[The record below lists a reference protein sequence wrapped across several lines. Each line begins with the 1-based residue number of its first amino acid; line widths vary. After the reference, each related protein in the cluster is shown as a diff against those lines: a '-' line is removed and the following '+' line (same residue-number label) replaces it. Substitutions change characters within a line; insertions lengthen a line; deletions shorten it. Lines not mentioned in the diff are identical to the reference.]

1 MKIKRF
7 ILLAFSGC
15 CLALSGAACSGLE
28 GDNSDFDFGDMTS
41 DAPDNPYDG
50 QGYDRLP
57 NSVRLA
63 TYNTH
68 RCEGWTQN
76 SGTDRANY
84 NNTAKVIS
92 LMDPDVIALQELDK
106 NTTWHQTDQLQE
118 LADRTGMRP
127 YYCKTISYRG
137 GDYGI
142 GILSKREPLRTV
154 SGDLPGTEA
163 RKFFLAEFDDYIFI
177 ATHLCHLETTNR
189 AQSVEI
195 INAYIAA
202 NYASYTKP
210 IFLAGDFNES
220 NMSSEM
226 MVKLKEKW
234 EIISTSSNTFMNTA
248 TPKRIDYIVLYKGNK
263 AACEVLVT
271 AVPSYDEINVNKVS
285 DHLPVLVD
293 IKK

>member
-1 MKIKRF
+1 MKFKNLAYL
-7 ILLAFSGC
+7 LLAFC
-15 CLALSGAACSGLE
+15 TTTTFAAC
-28 GDNSDFDFGDMTS
+28 NK
-41 DAPDNPYDG
+41 DG
-50 QGYDRLP
+50 YGRLP
-57 NSVRLA
+57 NSIRLA

-68 RCEGWTQN
+68 RCEGWETQTN
-76 SGTDRANY
+76 VDRANY

-92 LMDPDVIALQELDK
+92 LIDPDVIALQELDK
-106 NTTWHQTDQLQE
+106 FTTWHPHDQLQE
-118 LADRTGMRP
+118 LADRTGMKP
-127 YYCKTISYRG
+127 YYCKTIDYRG

-263 AACEVLVT
+263 AACEVLGT

>member
-1 MKIKRF
+1 MKFKNLAYL
-7 ILLAFSGC
+7 LLAFC
-15 CLALSGAACSGLE
+15 TTTTFAACNELD
-28 GDNSDFDFGDMTS
+28 GDNSDFDFGHS
-41 DAPDNPYDG
+41 AGAAENPYKDG
-50 QGYDRLP
+50 YGRLP
-57 NSVRLA
+57 NSIRLA

-68 RCEGWTQN
+68 RCEGWETQTN
-76 SGTDRANY
+76 VDRANY

-92 LMDPDVIALQELDK
+92 LIDPDVIALQELDK
-106 NTTWHQTDQLQE
+106 FTTWHPHDQLQE
-118 LADRTGMRP
+118 LADRTGMKP
-127 YYCKTISYRG
+127 YYCKTIDYRG

-163 RKFFLAEFDDYIFI
+163 RKFFLAEFDDYNFI

-263 AACEVLVT
+263 AACEVLGT

>member
-1 MKIKRF
+1 MKFKNLAYL
-7 ILLAFSGC
+7 LLAFC
-15 CLALSGAACSGLE
+15 TTTTFAACNELD
-28 GDNSDFDFGDMTS
+28 GDNSDFDFGHS
-41 DAPDNPYDG
+41 AGAAESPYKDG
-50 QGYDRLP
+50 YGRLP
-57 NSVRLA
+57 NSIRLA

-68 RCEGWTQN
+68 RCEGWETQTN
-76 SGTDRANY
+76 VDRANY

-92 LMDPDVIALQELDK
+92 LIDPDVIALQELDK
-106 NTTWHQTDQLQE
+106 FTTWHPHDQLQE
-118 LADRTGMRP
+118 LADRTGMKP
-127 YYCKTISYRG
+127 YYCKTIDYRG

-263 AACEVLVT
+263 AACEVLGT

>member
-15 CLALSGAACSGLE
+15 CPALSGAACSGLE

-263 AACEVLVT
+263 AACEVLGT

>member
-1 MKIKRF
+1 MKFKNLAYL
-7 ILLAFSGC
+7 LLAFC
-15 CLALSGAACSGLE
+15 TTTTFAACNELD
-28 GDNSDFDFGDMTS
+28 GDNSDFDFGHS
-41 DAPDNPYDG
+41 AGAAENPYKDG
-50 QGYDRLP
+50 YGRLP
-57 NSVRLA
+57 NSIRLA

-68 RCEGWTQN
+68 RCEGWETQTN
-76 SGTDRANY
+76 VDRANY

-92 LMDPDVIALQELDK
+92 LIDPDVIALQELDK
-106 NTTWHQTDQLQE
+106 FTTWHPHDQLQE
-118 LADRTGMRP
+118 LADSTGMKP
-127 YYCKTISYRG
+127 YYCKTIDYRG

-263 AACEVLVT
+263 AACEVLGT

>member
-1 MKIKRF
+1 MKFKNLAYL
-7 ILLAFSGC
+7 LLAFC
-15 CLALSGAACSGLE
+15 TTTTFAACNELD
-28 GDNSDFDFGDMTS
+28 GDNSDFDFGHS
-41 DAPDNPYDG
+41 AGAAENPYKDG
-50 QGYDRLP
+50 YGRLP
-57 NSVRLA
+57 NSIRLA

-68 RCEGWTQN
+68 RCEGWETQTN
-76 SGTDRANY
+76 VDRANY

-92 LMDPDVIALQELDK
+92 LIDPDVIALQELDK
-106 NTTWHQTDQLQE
+106 FTTWHPHDQLQE
-118 LADRTGMRP
+118 LADRTGMKP
-127 YYCKTISYRG
+127 YYCKTINYRG

-263 AACEVLVT
+263 AACEVLGT

>member
-68 RCEGWTQN
+68 RCEGWETQTN
-76 SGTDRANY
+76 VDRANY

-92 LMDPDVIALQELDK
+92 LIDPDVIALQELDK
-106 NTTWHQTDQLQE
+106 FTTWHPHDQLQE

-127 YYCKTISYRG
+127 YYCKTIDYRG

-263 AACEVLVT
+263 AACEVLGT

>member
-1 MKIKRF
+1 MKFKNLAYL
-7 ILLAFSGC
+7 LLAFC
-15 CLALSGAACSGLE
+15 TTTIFAACNELD
-28 GDNSDFDFGDMTS
+28 GDNSDFDFGHS
-41 DAPDNPYDG
+41 AGAAENPYKDG
-50 QGYDRLP
+50 YGRLP
-57 NSVRLA
+57 NSIRLA

-68 RCEGWTQN
+68 RCEGWETQTN
-76 SGTDRANY
+76 VDRANY

-92 LMDPDVIALQELDK
+92 LIDPDVIALQELDK
-106 NTTWHQTDQLQE
+106 FTTWHPHDQLQE
-118 LADRTGMRP
+118 LADRTGMKP
-127 YYCKTISYRG
+127 YYCKTIDYRG

-263 AACEVLVT
+263 AACEVLGT

>member
-1 MKIKRF
+1 MKFKNLAYL
-7 ILLAFSGC
+7 LLAFC
-15 CLALSGAACSGLE
+15 TTTTFAACNELD
-28 GDNSDFDFGDMTS
+28 GDNSDFDFGHS
-41 DAPDNPYDG
+41 AGAAENPYKDG
-50 QGYDRLP
+50 YGRLP
-57 NSVRLA
+57 NSIRLA

-68 RCEGWTQN
+68 RCEGWETQTN
-76 SGTDRANY
+76 VDRANY

-92 LMDPDVIALQELDK
+92 LIDPDVIALQELDK
-106 NTTWHQTDQLQE
+106 FTTWHPHDQLQE
-118 LADRTGMRP
+118 LADRTGMKP
-127 YYCKTISYRG
+127 YYCKTIDYRG

-263 AACEVLVT
+263 AACEVLGT
-271 AVPSYDEINVNKVS
+271 AVPSYDEINVNKCRITCPYWWTS
-285 DHLPVLVD
+285 KNNLL
-293 IKK
+293 

>member
-1 MKIKRF
+1 MKFKNLAYL
-7 ILLAFSGC
+7 LLAFC
-15 CLALSGAACSGLE
+15 TTTTFAACNELD
-28 GDNSDFDFGDMTS
+28 GDNSDFDFGHS
-41 DAPDNPYDG
+41 AGAAENPYKDG
-50 QGYDRLP
+50 YGRLP
-57 NSVRLA
+57 NSIRLA

-68 RCEGWTQN
+68 RCEGWETQTN
-76 SGTDRANY
+76 VDRANY

-92 LMDPDVIALQELDK
+92 LIDPDVIALQELDK
-106 NTTWHQTDQLQE
+106 FTTWHPHDQLQE
-118 LADRTGMRP
+118 LADRTGMKP
-127 YYCKTISYRG
+127 YYCKTIDYRG
-137 GDYGI
+137 GDYGV

-263 AACEVLVT
+263 AACEVLGT

>member
-1 MKIKRF
+1 MKFKNLAYL
-7 ILLAFSGC
+7 LLAFC
-15 CLALSGAACSGLE
+15 TTTTFAACNELD
-28 GDNSDFDFGDMTS
+28 GDNSDFDFGHS
-41 DAPDNPYDG
+41 AGAAENPYKDG
-50 QGYDRLP
+50 YGRLP
-57 NSVRLA
+57 NSIRLA

-68 RCEGWTQN
+68 RCEGWETQTN
-76 SGTDRANY
+76 VDRANY
-84 NNTAKVIS
+84 NTTAKVIS
-92 LMDPDVIALQELDK
+92 LIDPDVIALQELDK
-106 NTTWHQTDQLQE
+106 FTTWHPHDQLQE
-118 LADRTGMRP
+118 LADRTGMKP
-127 YYCKTISYRG
+127 YYCKTIDYRG

-263 AACEVLVT
+263 AACEVLGT

>member
-1 MKIKRF
+1 MKFKNLAYL
-7 ILLAFSGC
+7 LLAFC
-15 CLALSGAACSGLE
+15 TTTTFAACNELD
-28 GDNSDFDFGDMTS
+28 GDNSDFDFGHS
-41 DAPDNPYDG
+41 AGAAENPYKDG
-50 QGYDRLP
+50 YGRLP
-57 NSVRLA
+57 NSIRLA

-68 RCEGWTQN
+68 RCEGWETQTN
-76 SGTDRANY
+76 VDRANY

-92 LMDPDVIALQELDK
+92 LIDPDVIALQELDK
-106 NTTWHQTDQLQE
+106 FTTWHPHDQLQE
-118 LADRTGMRP
+118 LADRTGMKP
-127 YYCKTISYRG
+127 YYCKTIDYRG
-137 GDYGI
+137 GAYGI

-263 AACEVLVT
+263 AACEVLGT

>member
-1 MKIKRF
+1 MKFKNLAYL
-7 ILLAFSGC
+7 LLAFC
-15 CLALSGAACSGLE
+15 TTTTFAACTELD
-28 GDNSDFDFGDMTS
+28 GDNSDFDFGHS
-41 DAPDNPYDG
+41 AGAAENPYKDG
-50 QGYDRLP
+50 YGRLP
-57 NSVRLA
+57 NSIRLA

-68 RCEGWTQN
+68 RCEGWETQTN
-76 SGTDRANY
+76 VDRANY

-92 LMDPDVIALQELDK
+92 LIDPDVIALQELDK
-106 NTTWHQTDQLQE
+106 FTTWHPHDQLQE
-118 LADRTGMRP
+118 LADRTGMKP
-127 YYCKTISYRG
+127 YYCKTIDYRG

-263 AACEVLVT
+263 AACEVLGT

>member
-1 MKIKRF
+1 MKFKNLAYL
-7 ILLAFSGC
+7 LLAFC
-15 CLALSGAACSGLE
+15 TTTTFAACNELD
-28 GDNSDFDFGDMTS
+28 GDNSDFDFGHS
-41 DAPDNPYDG
+41 AGAAENPYKDG
-50 QGYDRLP
+50 YGRLP
-57 NSVRLA
+57 NSIRLA

-68 RCEGWTQN
+68 RCEGWETQTN
-76 SGTDRANY
+76 VDRANY

-92 LMDPDVIALQELDK
+92 LIDPDVIALQELDK
-106 NTTWHQTDQLQE
+106 FTTWHPHDQLQE
-118 LADRTGMRP
+118 LADRTGMKP
-127 YYCKTISYRG
+127 YYCKTIDYRG

-248 TPKRIDYIVLYKGNK
+248 TPQAYRLHRALQRQQGRLRSAGNGR
-263 AACEVLVT
+263 
-271 AVPSYDEINVNKVS
+271 
-285 DHLPVLVD
+285 PVVRRD
-293 IKK
+293 QCQ

>member
-1 MKIKRF
+1 MPGEATTTF
-7 ILLAFSGC
+7 
-15 CLALSGAACSGLE
+15 AACNELD
-28 GDNSDFDFGDMTS
+28 GDNSDFDFGHS
-41 DAPDNPYDG
+41 AGAAENPYKDG
-50 QGYDRLP
+50 YGRLP
-57 NSVRLA
+57 NSIRLA

-68 RCEGWTQN
+68 RCEGWETQTN
-76 SGTDRANY
+76 VDRANY

-92 LMDPDVIALQELDK
+92 LIDPDVIALQELDK
-106 NTTWHQTDQLQE
+106 FTTWHPHDQLQE
-118 LADRTGMRP
+118 LADRTGMKP
-127 YYCKTISYRG
+127 YYCKTIDYRG

-263 AACEVLVT
+263 AACEVLGT

>member
-1 MKIKRF
+1 MKFKNLAYL
-7 ILLAFSGC
+7 LLAFC
-15 CLALSGAACSGLE
+15 TTTTFAACNELD
-28 GDNSDFDFGDMTS
+28 GDNADFDFGHS
-41 DAPDNPYDG
+41 AGAAENPYKDG
-50 QGYDRLP
+50 YGRLP
-57 NSVRLA
+57 NSIRLA

-68 RCEGWTQN
+68 RCEGWETQTN
-76 SGTDRANY
+76 VDRANY

-92 LMDPDVIALQELDK
+92 LIDPDVIALQELDK
-106 NTTWHQTDQLQE
+106 FTTWHPHDQLQE
-118 LADRTGMRP
+118 LADRTGMKP
-127 YYCKTISYRG
+127 YYCKTIDYRG

-263 AACEVLVT
+263 AACEVLGT

>member
-1 MKIKRF
+1 MKFKNLAYL
-7 ILLAFSGC
+7 LLAFC
-15 CLALSGAACSGLE
+15 TTTTFAACNELD
-28 GDNSDFDFGDMTS
+28 GDNSDFDFGHS
-41 DAPDNPYDG
+41 AGAAENPYKDG
-50 QGYDRLP
+50 YGRLP
-57 NSVRLA
+57 NSIRLA

-68 RCEGWTQN
+68 RCEGWETQTN
-76 SGTDRANY
+76 VDRANY

-92 LMDPDVIALQELDK
+92 LIDPDVIALQELDK
-106 NTTWHQTDQLQE
+106 FTTWHPHDQLQE

-127 YYCKTISYRG
+127 YYCKTIDYRG

-263 AACEVLVT
+263 AACEVLGT

>member
-1 MKIKRF
+1 MKFKNLAYL
-7 ILLAFSGC
+7 LLAFC
-15 CLALSGAACSGLE
+15 TTTTFAACNELD
-28 GDNSDFDFGDMTS
+28 GDNSDFDFGHS
-41 DAPDNPYDG
+41 AGAAENPYKDG
-50 QGYDRLP
+50 YGRLP
-57 NSVRLA
+57 NSIRLA

-68 RCEGWTQN
+68 RCEGWETQTN
-76 SGTDRANY
+76 VDRANY

-92 LMDPDVIALQELDK
+92 LIDPDVIALQELDK
-106 NTTWHQTDQLQE
+106 FTTWHPHDQLQE
-118 LADRTGMRP
+118 LADRTGMKP
-127 YYCKTISYRG
+127 YYCKTIDYRG

-263 AACEVLVT
+263 AACEVLGT

-285 DHLPVLVD
+285 DHLPILVD

>member
-1 MKIKRF
+1 MKFKNLAYL
-7 ILLAFSGC
+7 LLAFC
-15 CLALSGAACSGLE
+15 TTTTFAACNELD
-28 GDNSDFDFGDMTS
+28 GDNSDFDFGHS
-41 DAPDNPYDG
+41 AGAAENPYKDG
-50 QGYDRLP
+50 YGRLP
-57 NSVRLA
+57 NSIRLA

-68 RCEGWTQN
+68 RCEGWETQTN
-76 SGTDRANY
+76 VDRANY

-92 LMDPDVIALQELDK
+92 LIDPDVIALQELDK
-106 NTTWHQTDQLQE
+106 FTTWHPHDQLQE
-118 LADRTGMRP
+118 LADRAGMKP
-127 YYCKTISYRG
+127 YYCKTIDYRG

-263 AACEVLVT
+263 AACEVLGT

>member
-1 MKIKRF
+1 MKFKNLAYL
-7 ILLAFSGC
+7 LLAFC
-15 CLALSGAACSGLE
+15 TTTTFAACNELD
-28 GDNSDFDFGDMTS
+28 GDNSDFDFGH
-41 DAPDNPYDG
+41 AAGAAENPYKDG
-50 QGYDRLP
+50 YGRLP
-57 NSVRLA
+57 NSIRLA

-68 RCEGWTQN
+68 RCEGWETQTN
-76 SGTDRANY
+76 VDRANY

-92 LMDPDVIALQELDK
+92 LIDPDVIALQELDK
-106 NTTWHQTDQLQE
+106 FTTWHPHDQLQE
-118 LADRTGMRP
+118 LADRTGMKP
-127 YYCKTISYRG
+127 YYCKTIDYRG

-263 AACEVLVT
+263 AACEVLGT

>member
-1 MKIKRF
+1 MKFKNLAYL
-7 ILLAFSGC
+7 LLAFC
-15 CLALSGAACSGLE
+15 TTTTFAACNELD
-28 GDNSDFDFGDMTS
+28 GDNSDFDFGHS
-41 DAPDNPYDG
+41 AGAAENPYKDG
-50 QGYDRLP
+50 YGRLP
-57 NSVRLA
+57 NSIRLA

-68 RCEGWTQN
+68 RCEGWETQTN
-76 SGTDRANY
+76 VDRANY

-92 LMDPDVIALQELDK
+92 LIDPDVIALQELDK
-106 NTTWHQTDQLQE
+106 FTTWHPHDQLQE
-118 LADRTGMRP
+118 LADRTGMKP
-127 YYCKTISYRG
+127 YYCKTIDYRG

-263 AACEVLVT
+263 AACEVLGT
-271 AVPSYDEINVNKVS
+271 AVPSYDEVNVNKVS

>member
-1 MKIKRF
+1 MKFKNLAYL
-7 ILLAFSGC
+7 LLAFC
-15 CLALSGAACSGLE
+15 TTTTFAACNELD
-28 GDNSDFDFGDMTS
+28 GDNSDFDFGHS
-41 DAPDNPYDG
+41 AGAAENPYKDG
-50 QGYDRLP
+50 YGRLP
-57 NSVRLA
+57 NSIRLA

-68 RCEGWTQN
+68 RCEGWETQTN
-76 SGTDRANY
+76 VDRANY

-92 LMDPDVIALQELDK
+92 LIDPDVIALQELDK
-106 NTTWHQTDQLQE
+106 FTTWHPHDQLQE
-118 LADRTGMRP
+118 LADRTGMKP
-127 YYCKTISYRG
+127 YYCKTIDYRG

-263 AACEVLVT
+263 AACEVLGT
-271 AVPSYDEINVNKVS
+271 AVTSYDEINVNKVS

>member
-76 SGTDRANY
+76 AGTDRANY

-263 AACEVLVT
+263 AACEVLGT

>member
-1 MKIKRF
+1 MKFKNLAYL
-7 ILLAFSGC
+7 LLAFC
-15 CLALSGAACSGLE
+15 TTTTFAACNELD
-28 GDNSDFDFGDMTS
+28 GDNSDFDFGHS
-41 DAPDNPYDG
+41 AGAAEKPYKDG
-50 QGYDRLP
+50 YGRLP
-57 NSVRLA
+57 NSIRLA

-68 RCEGWTQN
+68 RCEGWETQTN
-76 SGTDRANY
+76 VDRANY

-92 LMDPDVIALQELDK
+92 LIDPDVIALQELDK
-106 NTTWHQTDQLQE
+106 FTTWHPHDQLQE
-118 LADRTGMRP
+118 LADRTGMKP
-127 YYCKTISYRG
+127 YYCKTIDYRG

-263 AACEVLVT
+263 AACEVLGT

>member
-1 MKIKRF
+1 MKFKNLAYL
-7 ILLAFSGC
+7 LLAFC
-15 CLALSGAACSGLE
+15 TTTTFAACNELD
-28 GDNSDFDFGDMTS
+28 GDNSDFDFGHS
-41 DAPDNPYDG
+41 AGAAENPYKDG
-50 QGYDRLP
+50 YGRLP
-57 NSVRLA
+57 NSIRLA

-68 RCEGWTQN
+68 RCEGWETQTN
-76 SGTDRANY
+76 VDRANY

-92 LMDPDVIALQELDK
+92 LIDPDVIALQELDK
-106 NTTWHQTDQLQE
+106 FTTWHPHDQLQE
-118 LADRTGMRP
+118 LADRTGMKP
-127 YYCKTISYRG
+127 YYCKTIDYRG

-154 SGDLPGTEA
+154 SGDLPGTAA

-263 AACEVLVT
+263 AACEVLGT

>member
-1 MKIKRF
+1 MKFKNLAYL
-7 ILLAFSGC
+7 LLAFC
-15 CLALSGAACSGLE
+15 TTTTFAACNELD
-28 GDNSDFDFGDMTS
+28 GDNSDFDFGHS
-41 DAPDNPYDG
+41 AGAAENPYKDG
-50 QGYDRLP
+50 YGRLP
-57 NSVRLA
+57 NSIRLA

-68 RCEGWTQN
+68 RCEGWETQTN
-76 SGTDRANY
+76 VDRANY

-92 LMDPDVIALQELDK
+92 LIDPDVIALQELDK
-106 NTTWHQTDQLQE
+106 FTTWHPHDQLQE
-118 LADRTGMRP
+118 LADRTGMKP
-127 YYCKTISYRG
+127 YYCKTIDYRG

-263 AACEVLVT
+263 AACEVQGT

>member
-1 MKIKRF
+1 MKFKNLAYL
-7 ILLAFSGC
+7 LLAFC
-15 CLALSGAACSGLE
+15 TTTTFATCNELD
-28 GDNSDFDFGDMTS
+28 GDNSDFDFGHS
-41 DAPDNPYDG
+41 AGAAENPYKDG
-50 QGYDRLP
+50 YGRLP
-57 NSVRLA
+57 NSIRLA

-68 RCEGWTQN
+68 RCEGWETQTN
-76 SGTDRANY
+76 VDRANY

-92 LMDPDVIALQELDK
+92 LIDPDVIALQELDK
-106 NTTWHQTDQLQE
+106 FTTWHPHDQLQE
-118 LADRTGMRP
+118 LADRTGMKP
-127 YYCKTISYRG
+127 YYCKTIDYRG

-263 AACEVLVT
+263 AACEVQGT

>member
-1 MKIKRF
+1 MKFKNLAYL
-7 ILLAFSGC
+7 LLAFC
-15 CLALSGAACSGLE
+15 TTTTFAACNELD
-28 GDNSDFDFGDMTS
+28 GDNSDFDFGHS
-41 DAPDNPYDG
+41 AGAAENPYKDG
-50 QGYDRLP
+50 YGRLP
-57 NSVRLA
+57 NSIRLA

-68 RCEGWTQN
+68 RCEGWETQTN
-76 SGTDRANY
+76 VDRANY

-92 LMDPDVIALQELDK
+92 LIDPDVIALQELDK
-106 NTTWHQTDQLQE
+106 FTTWHPHDQLQE
-118 LADRTGMRP
+118 LADRTGMKP
-127 YYCKTISYRG
+127 YYCKTIDYRG

-154 SGDLPGTEA
+154 SSDLPGTEA

-263 AACEVLVT
+263 AACEVLGT

>member
-1 MKIKRF
+1 MKFKNLAYL
-7 ILLAFSGC
+7 LLAFC
-15 CLALSGAACSGLE
+15 TTTTFAACNELD
-28 GDNSDFDFGDMTS
+28 GDNSDFDFGHS
-41 DAPDNPYDG
+41 AGAAENPYKDG
-50 QGYDRLP
+50 YGRLP
-57 NSVRLA
+57 NSIRLA

-68 RCEGWTQN
+68 RCEGWETQTN
-76 SGTDRANY
+76 VDRANY

-92 LMDPDVIALQELDK
+92 LIDPDVIALQELDK
-106 NTTWHQTDQLQE
+106 FTTWHPHDQLQE
-118 LADRTGMRP
+118 LADRTGMKP
-127 YYCKTISYRG
+127 YYCKTIDYRG

-210 IFLAGDFNES
+210 IFRAGDFNES

-263 AACEVLVT
+263 AACEVLGT

>member
-1 MKIKRF
+1 MYKRQE
-7 ILLAFSGC
+7 LD
-15 CLALSGAACSGLE
+15 
-28 GDNSDFDFGDMTS
+28 GDNSDFDFGHS
-41 DAPDNPYDG
+41 AGVAENPYKDG
-50 QGYDRLP
+50 YGRLP
-57 NSVRLA
+57 NSIRLA

-68 RCEGWTQN
+68 RCEGWETQTN
-76 SGTDRANY
+76 VDRANY

-92 LMDPDVIALQELDK
+92 LIDPDVIALQELDK
-106 NTTWHQTDQLQE
+106 FTTWHPHDQLQE
-118 LADRTGMRP
+118 LADRTGMKP
-127 YYCKTISYRG
+127 YYCKTIDYRG

-263 AACEVLVT
+263 AACEVLGT

>member
-1 MKIKRF
+1 MKFKHLAYL
-7 ILLAFSGC
+7 LLAFC
-15 CLALSGAACSGLE
+15 TTTTFAACNELD
-28 GDNSDFDFGDMTS
+28 GDNSDFDFGHS
-41 DAPDNPYDG
+41 AGAAENPYKDG
-50 QGYDRLP
+50 YGRLP

-68 RCEGWTQN
+68 RCEGWETQTN
-76 SGTDRANY
+76 VDRANY

-92 LMDPDVIALQELDK
+92 LIDPDVIALQELDK
-106 NTTWHQTDQLQE
+106 FTTWHPHDQLQE
-118 LADRTGMRP
+118 LADRTGMKP
-127 YYCKTISYRG
+127 YYCKTIDYRG

-263 AACEVLVT
+263 AACEVLGT

>member
-1 MKIKRF
+1 MKFKNLAYL
-7 ILLAFSGC
+7 LLAFC
-15 CLALSGAACSGLE
+15 TTTTFAACNQLD
-28 GDNSDFDFGDMTS
+28 GDNSDFDFGHS
-41 DAPDNPYDG
+41 AGAAENPYKDG
-50 QGYDRLP
+50 YGRLP
-57 NSVRLA
+57 NSIRLA

-68 RCEGWTQN
+68 RCEGWETQTN
-76 SGTDRANY
+76 VARANY

-92 LMDPDVIALQELDK
+92 LIDPDVIALQELDK
-106 NTTWHQTDQLQE
+106 FTTWHPHDQLQE
-118 LADRTGMRP
+118 LADRTGMKP
-127 YYCKTISYRG
+127 YYCKTIDYRG

-263 AACEVLVT
+263 AACEVLGT

>member
-1 MKIKRF
+1 MKFKNLAYL
-7 ILLAFSGC
+7 LLAFC
-15 CLALSGAACSGLE
+15 TTTTFAACNELD
-28 GDNSDFDFGDMTS
+28 GDNSDFDFGHS
-41 DAPDNPYDG
+41 AGAAENPYKDG
-50 QGYDRLP
+50 YGRLP
-57 NSVRLA
+57 NSIRLA

-68 RCEGWTQN
+68 RCEGWETQTN
-76 SGTDRANY
+76 VDRANY

-92 LMDPDVIALQELDK
+92 LIDPDVIALQELDK
-106 NTTWHQTDQLQE
+106 FTTWHPHDQLQE
-118 LADRTGMRP
+118 LADRTGMKP
-127 YYCKTISYRG
+127 YYCKTIDYRG

-163 RKFFLAEFDDYIFI
+163 RKLFLAEFDAYIFI

-263 AACEVLVT
+263 AACEVLGT